1 MNESENDWA
10 SDRGSSG
17 SDGVDGGKPT
27 DTGTSGAMARYDDSN
42 FQAKKNFFSFL
53 NQKFEIYGPGGDL
66 RFYVSKAAFRAKE
79 EITVYADRNES
90 EPVMSIDARQV
101 IDFSAAYD
109 VTTPDGEHVG
119 VLQRHGMQSMFR
131 DEWSILASDG
141 RDVGKIQEDSPMKAF
156 LRRFLSDL
164 IPQTFFVTAQGARV
178 ATFEQHF
185 NPFILTY
192 DIHIDNDGS
201 IDPRLIIAGVICMLA
216 IEGRQDG

>member
-1 MNESENDWA
+1 MDESANDWA
-10 SDRGSSG
+10 TDSGSS
-17 SDGVDGGKPT
+17 DPTGG
-27 DTGTSGAMARYDDSN
+27 DTGNPAGTAASGALARYDESS
-42 FQAKKNFFSFL
+42 FQAKRNFFSFL

-79 EITVYADRNES
+79 EITVYADRDES
-90 EPVMSIDARQV
+90 EPVMSINARQV

-119 VLQRHGMQSMFR
+119 ALQRHGMQSMFR
-131 DEWSILASDG
+131 DEWSIQGSDG

-164 IPQTFFVTAQGARV
+164 IPQTFFVTARGRRV